1 MSTLSQ
7 NSGSRSA
14 GGSGSRPTSKDGA
27 KKNIWSSM
35 LDSVA
40 SGKRLP
46 EKNLLILGLYFLFAW
61 MNRALYFPH
70 DLADNA

>member
-1 MSTLSQ
+1 MVGIGQRLSTLSQ
-7 NSGSRSA
+7 NSGSKS
-14 GGSGSRPTSKDGA
+14 GGGGGSRPSSKDG

-46 EKNLLILGLYFLFAW
+46 EKNMIVLGLSFLTCPL
-61 MNRALYFPH
+61 R
-70 DLADNA
+70 NATP

>member
-1 MSTLSQ
+1 MVGIGQRLSTLSQ
-7 NSGSRSA
+7 NSGGHNRS
-14 GGSGSRPTSKDGA
+14 SSRPSSKDGA

-46 EKNLLILGLYFLFAW
+46 EKNLLILGW
-61 MNRALYFPH
+61 
-70 DLADNA
+70 